1 MLWDIVNM
9 FMGSLPEEFE
19 FLKIFGVLF
28 VLYILISL
36 FKFFIELMLDF
47 SKSIF

>member
-1 MLWDIVNM
+1 MLWDLVNL

-28 VLYILISL
+28 VLYITVSL
-36 FKFFIELMLDF
+36 FKFFLDLMFDF
-47 SKSIF
+47 AKSMF